1 MRVRTTTMGLLAA
14 LLLAGCAAGGAHERP
29 TASGSPAVTASAV
42 PSPSL
47 TPAPTSSPT
56 PAPATP
62 EPSARLTKTIYLTF
76 DDGPNPT
83 WTPELLSLLENKGV
97 HASFFVI
104 GENAKKWPGLVER
117 EARDGDTVGD
127 HTWSHPELTELS
139 AHAVW
144 AELARAKNLITTLT
158 GRAPSLWRPP
168 YEAFNPSVITVAS
181 GLGMTM
187 QLWRVST
194 GDWQLPGTTVIVAR
208 VMSALRNGM
217 VVLFHDGGGN
227 RSETVAAVAILLT
240 DLHAA
245 GYRVAAL
252 PAQGMGW

>member
-1 MRVRTTTMGLLAA
+1 MRARTTTVGLLAA
-14 LLLAGCAAGGAHERP
+14 VLLAGCAAGTAPHRSSAMGSPIA
-29 TASGSPAVTASAV
+29 TASPV

-47 TPAPTSSPT
+47 TPAPT

-62 EPSARLTKTIYLTF
+62 KPSARLTRTIYLTF

-83 WTPELLSLLENKGV
+83 WTPQILSLLEAGGV

-104 GENAKKWPGLVER
+104 GENARAWPRLVER

-139 AHAVW
+139 ASAVW
-144 AELARAKNLITTLT
+144 AELSRTKTLITMLT
-158 GRAPSLWRPP
+158 GTAPRLWRPP
-168 YEAFNPSVITVAS
+168 YEAFNRSVITIAA

-187 QLWRVST
+187 QLWSVST
-194 GDWQLPGTTVIVAR
+194 GDWQLPGTGVIVKR
-208 VMSALRNGM
+208 VMSVLRNGM

-227 RSETVAAVAILLT
+227 RSETVSALAILLT
-240 DLHAA
+240 DLRMA

-252 PAQGMGW
+252 PPQGIGC